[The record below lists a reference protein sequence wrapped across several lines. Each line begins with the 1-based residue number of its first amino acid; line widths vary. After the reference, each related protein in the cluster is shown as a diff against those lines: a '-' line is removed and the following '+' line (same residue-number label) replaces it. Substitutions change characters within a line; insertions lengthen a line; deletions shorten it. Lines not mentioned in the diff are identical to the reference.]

1 MELRKQ
7 TLRHGKMHISI
18 ILKRSENLCVTKT
31 LDILYS
37 KIHRRGKEHSLSYS
51 ENLCRV
57 LLVMRKTENLELSLL
72 SGIQKFWKLLIEMIQ
87 PKQVSLSVFYA
98 NRGKRF

>member
-37 KIHRRGKEHSLSYS
+37 KIHKRGKEHSLSYS

-57 LLVMRKTENLELSLL
+57 LLVMTKTENLELSLL
-72 SGIQKFWKLLIEMIQ
+72 SSYGRNSEILKTFDWNDSAQAGVPECILC
-87 PKQVSLSVFYA
+87 
-98 NRGKRF
+98 